1 MKRDQIPAIS
11 EHNAG
16 QEASKTRPFTAEELA
31 GRLDRV
37 RAVMSE
43 KALDACLVFS
53 PENIYYLTG
62 LDHYGFF
69 SPHIL
74 IVPQKEDMQLVLRSM
89 EEATFRAQIE
99 NARFHGH
106 SDAESPAEKAVE
118 VIKKMGLADARLGIE
133 KHALFTPIGLWEALA
148 KELPGVVWENASH
161 IIDRLRMIKSA
172 AEQEYIR
179 QASRI
184 SGAMMQAARDT
195 ARSGV
200 NEAEIAA
207 EVMRAMVLAGGEP
220 PGFGPFIRATPSMPQ
235 EHVTWGNYRLRSG
248 DMLFVEL
255 SGCYRRYHAPMGR
268 LFFTGKLPEG
278 TEKIARIC
286 EDAFDAVV
294 ATIKPGITAN
304 DAYQAWQTVVDRA
317 GLTHY
322 RRHHCGY
329 MVGVGFPPSWV
340 GGSGVLS
347 LRNSSPQ
354 VLAAGMSFH
363 TLSWLVGSGIGDYLI
378 TDTVILTTEG
388 GKALRRFPV
397 VPQVLE

>member
-1 MKRDQIPAIS
+1 MKRDRIS
-11 EHNAG
+11 TVSRQSAG
-16 QEASKTRPFTAEELA
+16 RGPDKSRPFSAAELA
-31 GRLDRV
+31 DRLDRV
-37 RAVMSE
+37 RAVMSQ

-74 IVPQKEDMQLVLRSM
+74 IVPLKEEMQLVLRAM

-99 NARFHGH
+99 NAVFHGH
-106 SDAESPAEKAVE
+106 SDGETPAKKAAQ
-118 VIKKMGLADARLGIE
+118 VIKKMGLAGARVGIE
-133 KHALFTPIGLWEALA
+133 KHALFTPIGLWETLA
-148 KELPGVVWENASH
+148 RELPGAAWEDASNL
-161 IIDRLRMIKSA
+161 IDRLRMIKSPS
-172 AEQEYIR
+172 EQEYIR

-195 ARSGV
+195 AREGV
-200 NEAEIAA
+200 SEAEIAA
-207 EVMRAMVLAGGEP
+207 EVLRAMVLAGGEP

-235 EHVTWGNYRLRSG
+235 EHVTWGNYRLQRT

-255 SGCYRRYHAPMGR
+255 SGCCRRYHAPMGR
-268 LFFTGKLPEG
+268 LFFIGELPEG
-278 TEKIARIC
+278 TEKIARVC

-294 ATIKPGITAN
+294 ATIKPGITAD

-347 LRNSSPQ
+347 LRCNGSQ

-363 TLSWLVGSGIGDYLI
+363 MLSWLVGTGIGDYLI
-378 TDTVILTTEG
+378 TDTVILTEEG
-388 GKALRRFPV
+388 GRALRRFPV
-397 VPQVLE
+397 TPQVL